1 MQFAFLLVLSNK
13 MGITIHFKGKI
24 KSLSDIQP
32 LTDFV
37 KSIADELGWK
47 YQILDYNYSDPEAMK
62 GITLR
67 PHPKSEWLDILFDK
81 HRDLNNVVRIQWE
94 KEHRNTEK
102 WNSIKTQFAPIHIHI
117 SIVKILQFIQSRY
130 IPNLKVID
138 EGRYWETGDL
148 EGLDEQREKLNSAMN
163 LLEDGLKRIRIPAN
177 IQHKDV
183 EIADIIEKIAREEVF
198 PKLKNRKRK

>member
-1 MQFAFLLVLSNK
+1 

-47 YQILDYNYSDPEAMK
+47 YQILGYNYSYQETLK
-62 GITLR
+62 GISLR
-67 PHPKSEWLDILFDK
+67 PHPKSERLDILFDK

-94 KEHRNTEK
+94 KEDRNTEK
-102 WNSIKTQFAPIHIHI
+102 WNSIKTQFVPIHIHI
-117 SIVKILQFIQSRY
+117 SIVKILQFIQSRC

-148 EGLDEQREKLNSAMN
+148 EGLDEQREKLNSAKN
-163 LLEDGLKRIRIPAN
+163 LLEDGLKRIRISAN

-198 PKLKNRKRK
+198 PKLKNRQRK